1 MRTSALFSAFALA
14 LLVVGCAPAPKT
26 PITTTTSEPEQPP
39 GGEPRVELRSWT
51 FAALPGWSLDRH
63 GPALAAFQKSCKR
76 LMTLPF
82 DRNVGAN
89 DAVPGGTVQ
98 NWKGPCDAAQALTS
112 SDDVAAKRF
121 FETWFAPYEVAD
133 AGEPEGLFTGY
144 YEPELKGAWQRGG
157 AYQTP
162 LYARP
167 DDLVSVSL
175 GAFDDELGGNTIW
188 GQVRDGKL
196 LPYADRARIE
206 AGEVNG
212 LRPLLWVDDPVDA
225 FFLHVQGS
233 GLVKMQDGSI
243 ARVGFAGKN
252 GRTYKSIGRVLIDSG
267 EIPAD
272 RLTMDSIR
280 DWVHARP
287 LAGPELLRKNPSFV
301 FFRLLKGDGPLGAQG
316 VALTPGRSLAV
327 DRRYLP
333 LSAPIWLT
341 THDPLDAAKP
351 FQRLMIAQ
359 DTGGAIRGVV
369 RGDIFFGPGDE
380 AAKRAGNMKRPGRYF
395 IFLPLSVVPVQ
406 AANQ

>member
-1 MRTSALFSAFALA
+1 MRTSALFSALALA
-14 LLVVGCAPAPKT
+14 LVASACAPTPKTAIPTPAPK
-26 PITTTTSEPEQPP
+26 PEQPSK
-39 GGEPRVELRSWT
+39 VELRSWT
-51 FAALPGWSLDRH
+51 FDALPGWSRDRH
-63 GPALAAFQKSCKR
+63 GPALAAFQKSCAR
-76 LMTLPF
+76 LMTLPSN
-82 DRNVGAN
+82 RNVAAN
-89 DAVPGGTVQ
+89 DAAPGGVVQ
-98 NWKGPCDAAQALTS
+98 NWQGPCAAARPLS
-112 SDDVAAKRF
+112 SNDDTAAKRF
-121 FETWFAPYEVAD
+121 FETWFVPYEVAD
-133 AGEPEGLFTGY
+133 AGEPQGLFTGY
-144 YEPELKGAWQRGG
+144 YEPELNGAWQRGG
-157 AYQTP
+157 AFQTP

-188 GQVRDGKL
+188 GQVSGGKL
-196 LPYADRARIE
+196 KPYADRARIE
-206 AGEVNG
+206 AGDVNG

-233 GLVKMQDGSI
+233 GLVRMQDGSV

-272 RLTMDSIR
+272 RLTMDAIR

-287 LAGPELLRKNPSFV
+287 VAGPDLLRKNPSFV

-351 FQRLMIAQ
+351 FQRLMVAQ

-369 RGDIFFGPGDE
+369 RGDIFFGPGDR
-380 AAKRAGNMKRPGRYF
+380 AAKRAGNMKRSGRYF
-395 IFLPLSVVPVQ
+395 ILLPLSVVPAQ
-406 AANQ
+406 AANR